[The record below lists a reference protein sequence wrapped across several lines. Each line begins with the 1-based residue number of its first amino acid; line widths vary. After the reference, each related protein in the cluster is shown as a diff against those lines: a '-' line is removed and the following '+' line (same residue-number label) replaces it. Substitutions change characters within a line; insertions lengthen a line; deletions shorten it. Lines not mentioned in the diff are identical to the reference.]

1 MTSTY
6 LLDTS
11 VISLLAPDKPPHAK
25 EFAIWLREH
34 ESAVY
39 VSAITVAEIEQGVR
53 KLYRAGGV
61 ERAERLSAWLD
72 GLLRSFDDRVLCVD
86 ALVARI
92 AGAMSDAALAS
103 GRHPGLADVLIAAT
117 AGAHKS
123 LLLTS
128 NGRHFSALGIDFVDP
143 LVKLPA

>member
-11 VISLLAPDKPPHAK
+11 VVSLLAPDKPPQAK
-25 EFAIWLREH
+25 DFANWLREH
-34 ESAVY
+34 ESALY

-72 GLLRSFDDRVLCVD
+72 GLLQSFDDRILCVD
-86 ALVARI
+86 SLVARL
-92 AGAMSDAALAS
+92 AGAMSDAPVAS

-117 AGAHKS
+117 ASAHKS
-123 LLLTS
+123 LLLTR
-128 NGRHFSALGIDFVDP
+128 NARHFTALGIDFVDP
-143 LVKLPA
+143 LEKLPA